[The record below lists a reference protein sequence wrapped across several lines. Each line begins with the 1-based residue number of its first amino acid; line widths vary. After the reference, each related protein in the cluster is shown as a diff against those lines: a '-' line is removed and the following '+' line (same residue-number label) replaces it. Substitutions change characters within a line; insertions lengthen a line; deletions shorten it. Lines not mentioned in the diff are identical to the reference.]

1 MRWHPPQLSCKCY
14 LMPVMYDDLVRL
26 CRERAAEYGALRKSS
41 MTAIALDRSA
51 AAIERLQA
59 ELAEVKA
66 SEELAWRERN
76 VAYAKVKAWEAVVY
90 VEGLPLRAV
99 RVDEWGPGEG
109 EQTTVPDVT
118 PKRLTELLDEL
129 AAIRERT

>member
-1 MRWHPPQLSCKCY
+1 
-14 LMPVMYDDLVRL
+14 MYDDLVARARKIAADDHMRGCEGRCYTCNCAYDYVKDNALTDL
-26 CRERAAEYGALRKSS
+26 C
-41 MTAIALDRSA
+41 

-59 ELAEVKA
+59 ELAEAKA
-66 SEELAWRERN
+66 SEERAWRERN